1 MRHRKA
7 GRKLNRNSSHR
18 LALNRNLSCALIE
31 HGRITTTVAKA
42 KELRPFIE
50 RLITIARPGDLH
62 ARREAVSVLGP
73 MSTRCIDS
81 DSEAAK
87 NPKTWLR
94 PNVYKKLFNEVAPK
108 FVGHP
113 GGYTRIL
120 KIHRRRIG
128 DGSELAIIEFINP
141 ELIAPKA
148 VPAPKVT
155 APVNA

>member
-1 MRHRKA
+1 MRHMKA

-18 LALNRNLSCALIE
+18 LALNRNLSCGLIE
-31 HGRITTTVAKA
+31 HGRIETTVAKA

-50 RLITIARPGDLH
+50 RLITIARKGDLH
-62 ARREAVSVLGP
+62 ARREAVSLLGP
-73 MSTRCIDS
+73 MAKRTIDA

-87 NPKTWLR
+87 DVKSWLR

-108 FVGHP
+108 FANHP

-120 KIHRRRIG
+120 KIHKRRIG
-128 DGSELAIIEFINP
+128 DGGELAIIEFINP

-148 VPAPKVT
+148 APAPKVE